1 MFLDF
6 NTYKIRTFIHI
17 WT

>member
-6 NTYKIRTFIHI
+6 NM
-17 WT
+17 